1 MKVKIFKVV
10 IPSYLAWPPGNVILQ
25 ISFLQDDAEKYI
37 AAYPNVFLRTLMTVQ
52 SEDMDVHAT
61 D

>member
-10 IPSYLAWPPGNVILQ
+10 IPSYLAWPPGNIILH

-52 SEDMDVHAT
+52 PEDMECSET